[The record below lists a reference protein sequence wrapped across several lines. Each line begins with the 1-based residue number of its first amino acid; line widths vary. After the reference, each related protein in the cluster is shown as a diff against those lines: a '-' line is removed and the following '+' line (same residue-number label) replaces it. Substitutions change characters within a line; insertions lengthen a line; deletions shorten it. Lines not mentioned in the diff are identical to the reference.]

1 MEGTPMKKSSW
12 KQADVFPVIASVI
25 EELYE
30 NSRRPVTADQI
41 AAGLLTRAEGY
52 SLVNAARGV
61 QVKPRTHDWLAGNM
75 VAWFSQR
82 ITMGQSEWAAAFER
96 RKIKGRWAYWPLA
109 NRQRQ

>member
-1 MEGTPMKKSSW
+1 MKKSAW
-12 KQADVFPVIASVI
+12 KQADVFPVIAQVI
-25 EELYE
+25 EELHKD
-30 NSRRPVTADQI
+30 SQQPVAADQI
-41 AAGLLTRAEGY
+41 AAGLLKSAAGY
-52 SLVNAARGV
+52 SLVNAAHGV

-96 RKIKGRWAYWPLA
+96 HKVNGRWAYWPSA